1 MATRVKLVGLD
12 CGTTTTSLVVASAR
26 LDRGALTRLDISDT
40 QPIFESDVVFTPFG
54 GSQGDEID
62 AASLSEC
69 LDQWLAASGTASAD
83 VFSGGALITGLAAQS
98 SNAEAITR
106 LIEARLADAV
116 IATADDPR
124 LEAWL
129 AFMGN
134 CREISKSQAA
144 VPIVNVD
151 IGGGTTNL
159 ALGVDAQVVATCSL
173 FVGARHFQFGRGGYR
188 LERLS
193 HFAAA
198 LLESLGIRRSPGDLL
213 SPAEIAAIVAFY
225 VEMIEDAVG
234 GESNGSE
241 RAIALRHVQV
251 PWSQSSHDRANAP
264 ITLSG
269 GVGQL
274 VYRQLA
280 GDDGGVTTQ
289 FGDLGGELAA
299 GIVRSAKLAGR
310 IAALKPQGLG
320 RATVYGL
327 LEHSAQLSGSTLYL
341 PEPAW
346 LPLKNVPIVGCVNA
360 RTTADELHT
369 VFELATRGAAGCVR
383 VDVDERDPG
392 AARDL
397 GTRLAGLLAAR
408 PLQPGQTLV
417 VLAAGN
423 VGKVLGN
430 YITAWGTLAARVVV
444 IDEIPAR
451 DAQFIRLGR
460 QNEGIVPVWLY
471 ALR

>member
-26 LDRGALTRLDISDT
+26 LDRGALSRVAISDT
-40 QPIFESDVVFTPFG
+40 QPVFESDVVFTPFRG
-54 GSQGDEID
+54 PRGDEVD
-62 AASLSEC
+62 AAFLSEC
-69 LDQWLAASGTASAD
+69 LDEWLAASGTASAD
-83 VFSGGALITGLAAQS
+83 VFSGGALITGLAAHS
-98 SNAEAITR
+98 RNAEAIAR

-134 CREISKSQAA
+134 CRDISESHPAA
-144 VPIVNVD
+144 PIMNVD

-159 ALGVDAQVVATCSL
+159 ALGVDGQVVATCSL
-173 FVGARHFQFGRGGYR
+173 FVGARHFQFGKGGYR

-193 HFAAA
+193 DSAAA
-198 LLESLGIRRSPGDLL
+198 LLESLGIRRSTGDIL
-213 SPAEIAAIVAFY
+213 SPEEIDAIVAFY
-225 VEMIEDAVG
+225 VEQIEAAVSDD
-234 GESNGSE
+234 SNGSE
-241 RAIALRHVQV
+241 RAIDVRHVQV

-280 GDDGGVTTQ
+280 GEDGGATTQ
-289 FGDLGGELAA
+289 FGDLGGELAS

-310 IAALKPQGLG
+310 IAGLKPQGLG

-346 LPLKNVPIVGCVNA
+346 LPLKNVPIVGCVSA
-360 RTTADELHT
+360 RSTADELRT
-369 VFELATRGAAGCVR
+369 VFELATRGAAGCLR
-383 VDVDERDPG
+383 VDVDERDPA

-397 GTRLAGLLAAR
+397 GTRLAALLSAR
-408 PLQPGQTLV
+408 PLQPEQTLV
-417 VLAAGN
+417 ILAAGN

-430 YITAWGTLAARVVV
+430 YITAWRMLAARVVV

-451 DAQFIRLGR
+451 DAQFVRLGR